1 MVLAIAAGV
10 LETVTE
16 AFELQDDSITS
27 KEMEAALGC
36 LEQTD
41 GQLSEVLV
49 RQGKTEEELKIIKAL
64 MYDAIEL
71 LNTPQGRRENFPI
84 K

>member
-1 MVLAIAAGV
+1 VVLAIAAGV

-16 AFELQDDSITS
+16 AFELQDDYITS

-49 RQGKTEEELKIIKAL
+49 RQGNTEEELKIIKAL
-64 MYDAIEL
+64 MYDAIEI